1 MRAILIGLLLTGC
14 STLNGRCVFGGST
27 PSEDAFC
34 MEQNFGEEAATEE
47 YRRRAWCLKECLV
60 PEAERPLECAVNCK

>member
-1 MRAILIGLLLTGC
+1 MRVLLVVALLTGC

-27 PSEDAFC
+27 AEEDAAC

-47 YRRRAWCLKECLV
+47 YRRRAWCAKECK
-60 PEAERPLECAVNCK
+60 PFDSNQSLECAVNC